1 MMKRR
6 PGSVVVALAALGG
19 CVPPL
24 WAADDDLRLPAPTF
38 PVASALHEAHRSADA
53 LAVLERQLDGL
64 NGDDLPTEAQL
75 LRATLLAAVSRHQD
89 GEALWAEIVERE
101 RSLTAFALRALVS
114 SLAGRGEPAQA
125 EARLTELLRA
135 TSARQQVDLILTV
148 ADSHRGAGHFAEA
161 AALYGLALRSR
172 AEVPLPTP
180 HGLGSRPH
188 RSLQA
193 ISTRPSRHSGKRSFN
208 TARPR
213 LLRPRAPGTKGVSI
227 AWPVAR
233 TVYGRSVPHAGAP
246 FERRLTVR
254 GIA

>member
-6 PGSVVVALAALGG
+6 PGSIVVALAALGG
-19 CVPPL
+19 CVLPL

-64 NGDDLPTEAQL
+64 KGDDLPTEAQL
-75 LRATLLAAVSRHQD
+75 LRATLLAAVGRHQD
-89 GEALWAEIVERE
+89 GEALWAEVAERE
-101 RSLTAFALRALVS
+101 RSLTAFALRARVS

-125 EARLTELLRA
+125 EARLTELLRS
-135 TSARQQVDLILTV
+135 TSTRQQVDLVLTV
-148 ADSHRGAGHFAEA
+148 ADSHRGAGRFAEA
-161 AALYGLALRSR
+161 AALYGLALRSQSRGASADAARLGLAATQESAGDLDGAVEIFRQAQLQHR
-172 AEVPLPTP
+172 A
-180 HGLGSRPH
+180 R
-188 RSLQA
+188 Q
-193 ISTRPSRHSGKRSFN
+193 
-208 TARPR
+208 
-213 LLRPRAPGTKGVSI
+213 GTKGVSI

-233 TVYGRSVPHAGAP
+233 TVYRSSVPHAGAP